1 MAYLKLT
8 LKPGI
13 DNQNTEYGAE
23 GGWIDCDNVRFR
35 YGLPEKI
42 GGWSELAPFNN
53 NINYLIGNISEIHT
67 WNDLAG
73 TPYAA
78 FGTDRKLYVNKG
90 NVYYDITPLRSENNN
105 IGFSLTSGSTSVTVN
120 HTTHGAI
127 AGDFVTFSSVTL
139 PDGGLSVSD
148 LQAEFEI
155 QSITNV
161 NSYVILSGTTA
172 TATNTTGSGIAA
184 YQINVGSDVA
194 FSDFGFGVGTWGADE
209 WGTGRS
215 GTGTGITLDQRVWQ
229 FDNFGEDL
237 ICQLVNG
244 GIYQWDTSNGVTN
257 RATAITG
264 APTKS
269 SFALVSTPDR
279 HLITFG
285 TEATIGSSGTQDP
298 MFVRFSNQE
307 DINTFVESA
316 TNTAGGQR
324 LTDGNKI
331 VTAIRS
337 RGQILILTDTSLH
350 GMQFIGPPFTFG
362 FQQLGANCGCVGP
375 HAAADVNGL
384 AFWMSQ
390 EAFYVFDGTVKK
402 LPCTVQDSVFQDI
415 NLFQQAKFT
424 VGINSEFNE
433 LTWWYCSADAE
444 QNNRS
449 VTYNYLENV
458 WSIGSTMAR
467 TAWRDVGSFNNPI
480 ATEYDPDSNGTYY
493 ISTIN
498 GLTDGRSIVYE
509 HELGLDA
516 NGSAMN
522 CFLQSGYFDI
532 GDGDQMM
539 LMSRFVPDF
548 KDQQKDLT
556 VNLFLRRYPEAT
568 ATNSSLDPYTVTPT
582 TEKIDTRA
590 RGRQISLKITAN
602 VLGSKWR
609 YGTMRVDI
617 QPDGRR

>member
-42 GGWSELAPFNN
+42 GGWSELAPDNN
-53 NINYLIGNISEIHT
+53 NTNFLLGNVTGIHT

-73 TPYAA
+73 SPYAA

-120 HTTHGAI
+120 HNTHGAV

-155 QSITNV
+155 QSVTDV

-172 TATNTTGSGIAA
+172 TATNTTGSGIAD

-285 TEATIGSSGTQDP
+285 TETTIGSSGTQDP

-331 VTAIRS
+331 VTALRS

-415 NLFQQAKFT
+415 NLFQQTKFT

-433 LTWWYCSADAE
+433 LTWWYCSSNSE
-444 QNNRS
+444 QNDRS

-467 TAWRDVGSFNNPI
+467 TSWRDVGSFNNPI
-480 ATEYDPDSNGTYY
+480 ATEYDADSNGTYS

-498 GLTDGRSIVYE
+498 GLTNGRSIVYE
-509 HELGLDA
+509 HELGQDA

-548 KDQQKDLT
+548 KDQVGDLT
-556 VNLFLRRYPEAT
+556 VNLFLRSYPEAD

-582 TEKIDTRA
+582 TDKVDTRA
-590 RGRQISLKITAN
+590 RGRQISLKITGN

>member
-42 GGWSELAPFNN
+42 GGWSELAPYNN
-53 NINYLIGNISEIHT
+53 NTNFLLGNITGIHT

-73 TPYAA
+73 SPYAA

-120 HTTHGAI
+120 HTTHGAV

-155 QSITNV
+155 QSVTNV

-194 FSDFGFGVGTWGADE
+194 FSDFGFGVGTWGADD

-279 HLITFG
+279 DW
-285 TEATIGSSGTQDP
+285 E
-298 MFVRFSNQE
+298 
-307 DINTFVESA
+307 
-316 TNTAGGQR
+316 TN
-324 LTDGNKI
+324 
-331 VTAIRS
+331 
-337 RGQILILTDTSLH
+337 
-350 GMQFIGPPFTFG
+350 
-362 FQQLGANCGCVGP
+362 
-375 HAAADVNGL
+375 
-384 AFWMSQ
+384 
-390 EAFYVFDGTVKK
+390 
-402 LPCTVQDSVFQDI
+402 
-415 NLFQQAKFT
+415 
-424 VGINSEFNE
+424 
-433 LTWWYCSADAE
+433 
-444 QNNRS
+444 
-449 VTYNYLENV
+449 
-458 WSIGSTMAR
+458 
-467 TAWRDVGSFNNPI
+467 
-480 ATEYDPDSNGTYY
+480 
-493 ISTIN
+493 
-498 GLTDGRSIVYE
+498 
-509 HELGLDA
+509 
-516 NGSAMN
+516 
-522 CFLQSGYFDI
+522 
-532 GDGDQMM
+532 
-539 LMSRFVPDF
+539 
-548 KDQQKDLT
+548 
-556 VNLFLRRYPEAT
+556 
-568 ATNSSLDPYTVTPT
+568 
-582 TEKIDTRA
+582 
-590 RGRQISLKITAN
+590 
-602 VLGSKWR
+602 
-609 YGTMRVDI
+609 
-617 QPDGRR
+617 

>member
-23 GGWIDCDNVRFR
+23 GGWIDCDNVRFRYGLPEKIGGWLQLTSSQKTLPGAARAQVAFSSFAGEKYTAIGTSQGLFLYCDNVRFR

-120 HTTHGAI
+120 HNTHGAI

-264 APTKS
+264 APTK
-269 SFALVSTPDR
+269 TY
-279 HLITFG
+279 
-285 TEATIGSSGTQDP
+285 
-298 MFVRFSNQE
+298 
-307 DINTFVESA
+307 DISEEK
-316 TNTAGGQR
+316 G
-324 LTDGNKI
+324 KI
-331 VTAIRS
+331 KRI
-337 RGQILILTDTSLH
+337 
-350 GMQFIGPPFTFG
+350 
-362 FQQLGANCGCVGP
+362 
-375 HAAADVNGL
+375 
-384 AFWMSQ
+384 
-390 EAFYVFDGTVKK
+390 
-402 LPCTVQDSVFQDI
+402 
-415 NLFQQAKFT
+415 
-424 VGINSEFNE
+424 
-433 LTWWYCSADAE
+433 
-444 QNNRS
+444 
-449 VTYNYLENV
+449 
-458 WSIGSTMAR
+458 
-467 TAWRDVGSFNNPI
+467 
-480 ATEYDPDSNGTYY
+480 
-493 ISTIN
+493 
-498 GLTDGRSIVYE
+498 
-509 HELGLDA
+509 
-516 NGSAMN
+516 
-522 CFLQSGYFDI
+522 
-532 GDGDQMM
+532 
-539 LMSRFVPDF
+539 
-548 KDQQKDLT
+548 
-556 VNLFLRRYPEAT
+556 
-568 ATNSSLDPYTVTPT
+568 
-582 TEKIDTRA
+582 
-590 RGRQISLKITAN
+590 
-602 VLGSKWR
+602 
-609 YGTMRVDI
+609 
-617 QPDGRR
+617 